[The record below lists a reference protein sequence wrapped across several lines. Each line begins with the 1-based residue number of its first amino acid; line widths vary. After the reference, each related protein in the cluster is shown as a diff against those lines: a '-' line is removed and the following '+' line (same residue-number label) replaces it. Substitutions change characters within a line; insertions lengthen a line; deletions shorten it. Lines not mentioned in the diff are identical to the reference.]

1 MSVIVEEAQTTR
13 MNTKAIRIMLGLGLL
28 AGVAVAREGPQ
39 TGLSIKLLMDRSGM
53 TKQIEQI
60 PMMMQMGMLQAARE
74 QGEVGQ
80 ALAARM
86 KAPIEKHFSAAVLTA
101 GVEGRLR
108 NQISDREADSLATW
122 YTSELGRKISKLEV
136 DAAGQEAYMAV
147 MQQMDE
153 LTEPSARLE
162 LMKMVDQAA
171 DLTESAITFQSGVVA
186 SIGEVFQDQMGSG
199 VSDEV
204 LGAQRTRMKK
214 QIDVAR
220 PMLEK
225 QMLAMLSYTYRD
237 LSDDEVHKYI
247 EFMESPEGKK
257 FTKVGLHAMLEEIK
271 EGLTSVLAS
280 FADGVAP

>member
-1 MSVIVEEAQTTR
+1 
-13 MNTKAIRIMLGLGLL
+13 MLGLGLL